1 MSTCRITRGN
11 IVIIGSGPGAYEA
24 ALVAKQIGA
33 AVTLI
38 NRDGIG
44 STAVITDCVPSER
57 INRGTNLQTVNA
69 RVRDLAHAQ
78 STDITAALVREGVE
92 IVNASGSFINANTVV
107 ATHKDGATV
116 GVSQKELGSGEIRGD
131 MYLLPLATSARAK
144 KCRRKM
150 TVSSRFFAVK
160 LHALTLGIQER
171 LTIDELASAF
181 TVFEVFRVLS
191 PKQPDVYTIRA
202 NRY

>member
-1 MSTCRITRGN
+1 MSTCRISRGN

-24 ALVAKQIGA
+24 ALVAKQMGA

-57 INRGTNLQTVNA
+57 INRGINLQTVNA

-92 IVNASGSFINANTVV
+92 IVNASGPFINANTVV
-107 ATHKDGATV
+107 ATYKDGATV
-116 GVSQKELGSGEIRGD
+116 GVSQKELDSGEIRGD
-131 MYLLPLATSARAK
+131 MYLLPVLAQKKMQEQNDGFIKIFCRKTSRTHSGNSGAPY
-144 KCRRKM
+144 CRRIGIGFHSFRSLSGSIAEAARRLHN
-150 TVSSRFFAVK
+150 SS
-160 LHALTLGIQER
+160 E
-171 LTIDELASAF
+171 
-181 TVFEVFRVLS
+181 
-191 PKQPDVYTIRA
+191 
-202 NRY
+202 